1 MAIQSAFTLTANE
14 IYDTLANLII
24 SQEVFSDNLGE
35 HQTLVDKARVDGG
48 LYGDTKLY
56 YSTDAL
62 KSYEWANDAEATN
75 LLALHRPDAPQVQ
88 AITLDIFRQ
97 IPVTVVDTGTPVEAV
112 HIFRFPLGQCDL
124 DTTQRVNDL
133 GKAAEIHFHE
143 GVDGDSKIQHH
154 GFLQQGHS
162 TKQVSV
168 VHLVAAVTGDLYIHI
183 AHERCHGQG
192 VIPQVEGA
200 KDHGVGKGTVVL
212 VGSAILT
219 NQHDIDD
226 LLMLQKIIR
235 RGGNGDLIRGD
246 GDAGEVRGQGRV
258 GIDIRGQGAD
268 GSAGITALGRVF
280 DDDLTKCA
288 LDEDG
293 DEEHGAEGNSQHEA
307 QKGKTDLLPKLGF
320 CFFMFHVE
328 TSG

>member
-1 MAIQSAFTLTANE
+1 MMFRNLAFDENNEVKLFTPEAAYSGILGALTAGFLEGPVN
-14 IYDTLANLII
+14 I
-24 SQEVFSDNLGE
+24 SNNIKVAQ
-35 HQTLVDKARVDGG
+35 
-48 LYGDTKLY
+48 YGKMVIE
-56 YSTDAL
+56 SNHTDAL
-62 KSYEWANDAEATN
+62 VQSALTMPEGSAARELAQRISDGEVKPGNANVGELVTKYAEEGGDTSFLVSHISGIIAGELGADVTMAKRAG
-75 LLALHRPDAPQVQ
+75 LLH
-88 AITLDIFRQ
+88 
-97 IPVTVVDTGTPVEAV
+97 
-112 HIFRFPLGQCDL
+112 
-124 DTTQRVNDL
+124 DL

-143 GVDGDSKIQHH
+143 GVDGDSEIQHH

-293 DEEHGAEGNSQHEA
+293 DEEHGR
-307 QKGKTDLLPKLGF
+307 
-320 CFFMFHVE
+320 
-328 TSG
+328 